1 MKSFSLSCRKW
12 NKMEKH
18 VLITGGS
25 GGIGNALVTAF
36 SKAGYAVSFTYNS
49 SEKIAKRLS
58 EETGAVGYRVDFSDV
73 DSVIQFGKRF
83 GNDIAPVDVL
93 INNAGV
99 AHYGVIQ
106 DVTPE
111 TFQQIFAVNFQ
122 SSFFLTRQL
131 ISGMIS
137 RQSGSIINIASIWGE
152 TGGSCEVL
160 YSSTKGAMISFT
172 KALAKELAP
181 SLIAVNCISPGVVD
195 TPMMDR
201 FSADEKNELVQEIPV
216 GHFVRPCEIAEL
228 ALYLANQTSASLT
241 GQIIGM
247 NGGMYC

>member
-1 MKSFSLSCRKW
+1 MK
-12 NKMEKH
+12 KH

-25 GGIGNALVTAF
+25 GGIGKALVTAF
-36 SKAGYAVSFTYNS
+36 SKAGYKVSFTYFAS
-49 SEKIAKRLS
+49 AESARKLA
-58 EETGAVGYRVDFSDV
+58 EETGSTAYFVDFL
-73 DSVIQFGKRF
+73 SVEKVIEFSNRF
-83 GNDIAPVDVL
+83 GNDIDAVDVL

-106 DVTPE
+106 DVTFE
-111 TFQQIFAVNFQ
+111 TFQRLFAVNFQ
-122 SSFFLTRQL
+122 SPFFLTRQL

-137 RQSGSIINIASIWGE
+137 KQSGSIINIASIWGE

-160 YSSTKGAMISFT
+160 YSSTKGAMIAFT

-181 SLIAVNCISPGVVD
+181 SSIAVNCISPGVVN

-201 FSADEKNELVQEIPV
+201 FSADEKNELVQEIPA
-216 GHFVRPCEIAEL
+216 GRFVSPREIAEL
-228 ALYLANQTSASLT
+228 ALYLADNPSATLT